1 VNAHPAPAVLVAL
14 LAALCVVHADRQSQR
29 QVARSRG
36 IVVLSDMHMG
46 IGRDK
51 SGRWDPYEDFR
62 WADDFA
68 LFLEAVDAEGSGA
81 VDLILNGDSFELLQS
96 READCTAPKK
106 DLGCTEPQALMRLER
121 VLAAHGAE
129 IEALGQFARSGS
141 NRVVFVPGD
150 HDAALLGPTI
160 GRRLVS
166 ALGAPAARVEV
177 AASAYWLSPDG
188 QVYAEHGHQIGFS
201 AHKFETWPSPF
212 VRRSGRDYLARPW
225 GEQVIQD
232 FYNRF
237 EDRYPIVDNVAAAGT
252 GLKYV
257 LAADGVADAG
267 DVAPGLLRYFLLT
280 MSWQQF
286 RMELNDGE
294 VQPPRWDIAQARAQG
309 PSFLVSAMPDDDP
322 FKPLAA
328 RALADG
334 RLVKSMDEWTDDE
347 IAAVCDYRAALRR
360 ARRRFEPAVTQF
372 APRGPVVS
380 ECPRT
385 AETRGGIF
393 EYFWQSRDLVFARH
407 LETVA
412 RRLPGPPR
420 PIAVFVHGHTHL
432 PDRAQTGA
440 NMISGGLLKIPME
453 GFSPVR
459 GALSPVAINGGAWQ
473 RTITPA
479 QLDRIKTE
487 RNLSDRDLMR
497 SLQPE
502 ELAPCYSF
510 VHIPPYAG
518 KPEPSVRYWRQAAGG
533 DWALATGCGR

>member
-1 VNAHPAPAVLVAL
+1 
-14 LAALCVVHADRQSQR
+14 
-29 QVARSRG
+29 
-36 IVVLSDMHMG
+36 
-46 IGRDK
+46 
-51 SGRWDPYEDFR
+51 
-62 WADDFA
+62 
-68 LFLEAVDAEGSGA
+68 
-81 VDLILNGDSFELLQS
+81 
-96 READCTAPKK
+96 
-106 DLGCTEPQALMRLER
+106 MRFER
-121 VLAAHGAE
+121 VLAAHDAE
-129 IEALGQFARSGS
+129 MKALGQFARSGS

-150 HDAALLGPTI
+150 HDAALLGPAI
-160 GRRLVS
+160 GPRLVS
-166 ALGAPAARVEV
+166 ALAAPAARVEV
-177 AASAYWLSPDG
+177 AAPGYWLSPDG

-201 AHKFETWPSPF
+201 AHRFETWPSPF

-232 FYNRF
+232 FYNRV

-252 GLKYV
+252 GLKYA

-267 DVAPGLLRYFLLT
+267 DVAPRLLRYFLLT

-294 VQPPRWDIAQARAQG
+294 VQPPQWDIAQARAQG
-309 PSFLVSAMPDDDP
+309 PAFLVSAMPDDDP
-322 FKPLAA
+322 FKPLSA

-334 RLVKSMDEWTDDE
+334 RLARSMEEWTDDE

-385 AETRGGIF
+385 PETRGGIF
-393 EYFWQSRDLVFARH
+393 EYVWQSRDRVFARH
-407 LETVA
+407 LEAVA

-420 PIAVFVHGHTHL
+420 PISVFVHGHTHL

-502 ELAPCYSF
+502 ELPPCYSF
-510 VHIPPYAG
+510 VHIPPYMGTPA
-518 KPEPSVRYWRQAAGG
+518 PSVRYWRQAAGG